1 MKKLKWQVILS
12 AVLVLITVAL
22 YVLHFLIFRDAR
34 HIFIYLLGDIAFLP
48 FQVLFVTLI
57 INQLLSNREK
67 RAKLGKMNMVIG
79 TFFSEVGSELLKMFL
94 KFEKNEKDLKAMVLH
109 DRRWADKDFNRLQS
123 RLQGFQ
129 YDIDCR
135 GGSLPELKVFLT
147 ARRTFLLSLLGNTNL
162 LEHDK
167 FTDLLWAVFH
177 LTDEL
182 VYREDFANLP
192 VADLQ
197 HLAQDLRRA
206 FHLLVLEWL
215 AYMRHLKHDYPY
227 LFSLAI
233 RTNPFDAEASPIF
246 SLSLIHI

>member
-1 MKKLKWQVILS
+1 MKKLRWQVVLS
-12 AVLVLITVAL
+12 IVLVLISVGL

-34 HIFIYLLGDIAFLP
+34 YIFEYLLGDIAFLP

-67 RAKLGKMNMVIG
+67 KAKLKKMNMVIG
-79 TFFSEVGSELLKMFL
+79 TFFSEVGGELLKMFL
-94 KFEKNEKDLKAMVLH
+94 RFEKNEQVLKAAVLH
-109 DRRWADKDFNRLQS
+109 DRGWADRDFGLLRDRL
-123 RLQGFQ
+123 RGFP
-129 YDIDCR
+129 YDIDSGR
-135 GGSLPELKVFLT
+135 GSLPELKVFL
-147 ARRTFLLSLLGNTNL
+147 AVRRAFLLSLLGNTNL
-162 LEHDK
+162 LEHDT

-182 VYREDFANLP
+182 LYREDFSKLP
-192 VADLQ
+192 AADLQ

-246 SLSLIHI
+246 K

>member
-1 MKKLKWQVILS
+1 MKKVKWQVVLS
-12 AVLVLITVAL
+12 AGLALLTVGL
-22 YVLHFLIFRDAR
+22 YLLHFLIFKDAR

-67 RAKLGKMNMVIG
+67 RAKLKKMNMVIG
-79 TFFSEVGSELLKMFL
+79 TFFSEVGGELLKKFL
-94 KFEKNEKDLKAMVLH
+94 KFEKNEKDLKAVVLH
-109 DRRWADKDFNRLQS
+109 DRGWSDKDFNRRQGL
-123 RLQGFQ
+123 LQGFQ
-129 YDIDCR
+129 YDVDCRR
-135 GGSLPELKVFLT
+135 GGSLPELKVFLA
-147 ARRTFLLSLLGNTNL
+147 ARRTFLLSLLGNANL

-182 VYREDFANLP
+182 LHRKKFELLP
-192 VADLQ
+192 AADLQ
-197 HLAQDLRRA
+197 HLALDLRRA
-206 FHLLVLEWL
+206 FQLLVLEWL

-227 LFSLAI
+227 LFSLAM

-246 SLSLIHI
+246 S